1 MNATPWGFRDILP
14 EEALAREEIAQT
26 VTRCF
31 RVHGYLPVETPLLED
46 KGSLDRGGRI
56 TDTPFKLFDD
66 DGRLLVV
73 RPDNT
78 LPIVRLVSTRLRNA
92 ALPLRLRYEAPLVRS
107 QPRNAGAA
115 RQFTQLGFELI
126 GTGGDAGDV
135 EMVSLVIESL
145 RALELP
151 SWQLVCGS
159 VRPFMG
165 LLAQC
170 ADEQLAQEAL
180 ALVHAN
186 NFVDLDARV
195 AKSTLDE
202 PLRRAISELPRLH
215 GGIEVLDRVD
225 ELTAAAGI
233 AEPLTTELRTLVARL
248 GERFA
253 ADEESGS
260 AVTGGDSAAMAGGS
274 VAASGCSAAVTE
286 DSAATDGGSS
296 ARSLADVLSFDF
308 SIMNSFDYYTGLV
321 CKVYAGNLPD
331 PVGTGGRYDAAF
343 DGVFPGRARVPAAGF
358 AFSLERLESA
368 CAASEDAHDANADHA
383 VARATEEPL
392 RIAVPKGSL
401 NEGTIAALEAVGLDV
416 SGLRNPGRHL
426 IVRSHDMRG
435 KNAVAPS
442 QPGTAQAGEPATDA
456 QAGQPASGTQ
466 AGGSVCSVDE
476 PIGDVEFIIVRATD
490 APAFV
495 AGGGADCGF
504 CGRDSLIEADLN
516 LLELIDMHYGACRF
530 IEAEPADRAGAAER
544 AYARRGCL
552 RVATKYPRIASA
564 WYESRGIAADIVSLH
579 GNIELGPIVGM
590 TDRIVDITAT
600 GTTLRE
606 NNLVITGE
614 LMECTARFFVNP
626 GRARLDRRVRVLA
639 DRLAAYAASQE

>member
-1 MNATPWGFRDILP
+1 MKATPWGFRDILP
-14 EEALAREEIAQT
+14 EEALAREEIAQE
-26 VTRCF
+26 VTGCF
-31 RVHGYLPVETPLLED
+31 KSHGYLPVETPLLED
-46 KGSLDRGGRI
+46 KGSLESGGRI
-56 TDTPFKLFDD
+56 ADTPFKLFDD
-66 DGRLLVV
+66 DNRLLVV

-126 GTGGDAGDV
+126 GAEGDEGDA

-165 LLAQC
+165 LLARC

-195 AKSTLDE
+195 AESALDE

-233 AEPLTTELRTLVARL
+233 AEPLTTELRALVARL
-248 GERFA
+248 SERFA
-253 ADEESGS
+253 ASEEAGS
-260 AVTGGDSAAMAGGS
+260 AAAAEVSAA
-274 VAASGCSAAVTE
+274 
-286 DSAATDGGSS
+286 DGSS
-296 ARSLADVLSFDF
+296 AARSLADVLSFDF

-321 CKVYAGNLPD
+321 FKVYAGNLPD

-343 DGVFPGRARVPAAGF
+343 DGVFPGRDRVPAAGF
-358 AFSLERLESA
+358 AFSLERRASA

-401 NEGTIAALEAVGLDV
+401 NAGTIAALEAVGLDV
-416 SGLRNPGRHL
+416 SGLRDPGRHL
-426 IVRSHDMRG
+426 IIRSHDMRG
-435 KNAVAPS
+435 QGAADRA
-442 QPGTAQAGEPATDA
+442 GAAATADQLGSGAE
-456 QAGQPASGTQ
+456 AGQPA
-466 AGGSVCSVDE
+466 CSADE

-530 IEAEPADRAGAAER
+530 IEAEPAGREGAAER

-639 DRLAAYAASQE
+639 DRLAAYAASQG